1 MSTSSDQMA
10 FDFVESSVPA
20 AGEDVAARCAHCR
33 GKISVAAWYATDT
46 RLHFCNP
53 DCRRAWV
60 NAQPSFEVQLGR
72 AAKQRGA
79 NWVLQARVA
88 RERDG
93 FACQICS
100 ISEEDLGRQLDV
112 HHKIPYRSFASN
124 VEANRLE
131 NLISLC
137 PSCHIKQE
145 TELRRELPLFNK
157 T

>member
-10 FDFVESSVPA
+10 FDLFESSVPPD
-20 AGEDVAARCAHCR
+20 GEDVAARCEQCH
-33 GKISVAAWYATDT
+33 GKISVAAWYAKHT

-53 DCRRAWV
+53 ECRRAWV
-60 NAQPSFEVQLGR
+60 DAQPSFKVTLGR
-72 AAKQRGA
+72 TSKQRGA
-79 NWVLQARVA
+79 NWVLQARGA

-137 PSCHIKQE
+137 NSCHIKQE